1 VVRSRFRVNP
11 GESAISG
18 SECGFSAFFQT
29 ISIPPASILRKPA
42 GNGLNYLDDVF
53 SDTDKELPE
62 TYEYLERIEAF
73 LGKKIVKDRFMRSWL
88 LLLILT
94 IAAAALWALL
104 VLVGCIEGWGRQ
116 RLAPPGN
123 VPAFESAATDQIK
136 SNNRGNIAFILL
148 GGGQRRSHFFA
159 SVGQAVDGDSRFQV
173 ASLSK
178 WVSAWGVLS
187 LVDAGKVD
195 LDAPVGTYLS
205 RWKLPES
212 EFDNSGVTV
221 RRLLSHTAGL
231 TDGLGYAGFAP
242 GREPQSLEGSLT
254 QAVDASP
261 RADGRVR
268 VGIAPGTKWEYSGGG
283 YTLLQLLIEEV
294 SGLPF
299 ESYMRN
305 VVLLPLGM
313 TRSTYVIPEGEDDN
327 LAESYD
333 SKGATAPLFRFTSLA
348 ATSLYT
354 TTSDLTLFLQAHL
367 PGPDGAPSGRGV
379 LKPATLS
386 LMRQPHASQF
396 GADIWGLGTMLFT
409 PNNKGDFIIGHD
421 GSNEPAINTT
431 ARLDPSTGDG
441 IIILESG
448 DPLLATRLAGE
459 WVFWHTG
466 NLDFLMVMMN
476 ARRMM
481 LFVAV
486 GWIVI
491 LLTAIIVGWRLRRA
505 RQQ

>member
-1 VVRSRFRVNP
+1 MRF
-11 GESAISG
+11 
-18 SECGFSAFFQT
+18 
-29 ISIPPASILRKPA
+29 
-42 GNGLNYLDDVF
+42 
-53 SDTDKELPE
+53 
-62 TYEYLERIEAF
+62 
-73 LGKKIVKDRFMRSWL
+73 WL
-88 LLLILT
+88 LLISSVAT
-94 IAAAALWALL
+94 AALWAIL
-104 VLVGCIEGWGRQ
+104 VVLGFIEGWGRQ

-123 VPAFESAATDQIK
+123 VPAFESAAIDFIK
-136 SNNRGNIAFILL
+136 SKKCGNIAFILL
-148 GGGQRRSHFFA
+148 EGGQRCMSFFA
-159 SVGQAVDGDSRFQV
+159 SVGQPVNDASRFQV

-205 RWKLPES
+205 RWKLPVN

-242 GREPQSLEGSLT
+242 GTEPQSLEESLT
-254 QAVDASP
+254 QAADASP
-261 RADGRVR
+261 GADGRVR
-268 VGIAPGTKWEYSGGG
+268 VGIAPGTRWEYSGGG

-299 ESYMRN
+299 ERYMHN
-305 VVLLPLGM
+305 IVFQPLGM
-313 TRSTYVIPEGEDDN
+313 TRSTYIIPEGEDDN

-333 SKGATAPLFRFTSLA
+333 SKGATAPLLRFTSLA

-354 TTSDLTLFLQAHL
+354 TASDLTLFLQAHL
-367 PGPDGAPSGRGV
+367 PGADGAPPGRGV
-379 LKPATLS
+379 LKPATLA
-386 LMRQPHASQF
+386 LMRQPHGSQF
-396 GADIWGLGTMLFT
+396 GADIWGLGTMLFA
-409 PNNKGDFIIGHD
+409 PNNKGDFVIGHD

-481 LFVAV
+481 LIVAV
-486 GWIVI
+486 GWVAI
-491 LLTAIIVGWRLRRA
+491 LLTAIVVGWRLRRTRKSRRA
-505 RQQ
+505 HPTTQSG